1 MKRKFLALILL
12 AITSTALAQQVKI
25 MNLDHP
31 EVSFRGLS
39 VVDNSVL
46 WVSGTK
52 GTIGV
57 SYNGGNSFNWVNPKG
72 YEERDFRAIAALN
85 HSTLLAVAIG
95 SPGIIL
101 KTTDSGKSWKEVYRD
116 ENPNVFLDDI
126 NFTEYNPALGM
137 VVGDPINGEAY
148 ALKTVDSGDS
158 WTKME
163 TTQLSNF
170 EKGEA
175 FFAASNSNLK
185 LLDETTFIAVTG
197 GNQSHILYNSVPPVK
212 VPLKKTNSTTSGA
225 NGMDYYTLGN
235 FGLIVGGDFQQPDSS
250 ENNLFI
256 FEIKEMKNPVVTL
269 PEVPPLGY
277 KSGVVIQ
284 NATTAYSCGLKGV
297 DITTD
302 KGKTW
307 KNLTQ
312 TAYHSCK
319 KAKNGKTI
327 YLTGPQGRIGYIL
340 E

>member
-116 ENPNVFLDDI
+116 ENPNVFRRYQFHRI
-126 NFTEYNPALGM
+126 QSCPR
-137 VVGDPINGEAY
+137 NGRRRPHQRRSLC
-148 ALKTVDSGDS
+148 LKNSG
-158 WTKME
+158 
-163 TTQLSNF
+163 L
-170 EKGEA
+170 
-175 FFAASNSNLK
+175 
-185 LLDETTFIAVTG
+185 
-197 GNQSHILYNSVPPVK
+197 
-212 VPLKKTNSTTSGA
+212 
-225 NGMDYYTLGN
+225 
-235 FGLIVGGDFQQPDSS
+235 
-250 ENNLFI
+250 
-256 FEIKEMKNPVVTL
+256 
-269 PEVPPLGY
+269 
-277 KSGVVIQ
+277 
-284 NATTAYSCGLKGV
+284 
-297 DITTD
+297 
-302 KGKTW
+302 
-307 KNLTQ
+307 
-312 TAYHSCK
+312 
-319 KAKNGKTI
+319 
-327 YLTGPQGRIGYIL
+327 R
-340 E
+340 